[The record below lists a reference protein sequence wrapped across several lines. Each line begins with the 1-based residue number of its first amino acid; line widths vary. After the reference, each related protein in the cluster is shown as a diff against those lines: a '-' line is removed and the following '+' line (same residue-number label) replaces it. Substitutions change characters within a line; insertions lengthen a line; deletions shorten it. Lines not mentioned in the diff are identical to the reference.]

1 MLHIWLRISK
11 RLALFCR
18 SAIIYGTNYTREVS
32 HEKAVIDYEPHIA
45 LFASNHGLEIYE
57 KIFMDLDDV
66 LNEDGIAL
74 FEISPPL
81 KDRLTSLI
89 EKYLPLYTYE
99 FIKDINGFTRFLF
112 LNK

>member
-1 MLHIWLRISK
+1 
-11 RLALFCR
+11 
-18 SAIIYGTNYTREVS
+18 
-32 HEKAVIDYEPHIA
+32 
-45 LFASNHGLEIYE
+45 
-57 KIFMDLDDV
+57 MDLDDV
-66 LNEDGIAL
+66 LNRDGIAL

-81 KDRLTSLI
+81 VARLTSLI

>member
-1 MLHIWLRISK
+1 MKEVKDKKFDVVISNPPYISNDE
-11 RLALFCR
+11 F
-18 SAIIYGTNYTREVS
+18 VS
-32 HEKAVIDYEPHIA
+32 KTVIDYEPHIA

-74 FEISPPL
+74 FEISPSL
-81 KDRLTSLI
+81 VARLTSLI